1 MVARGLMMT
10 TPSAEKDIAE
20 RPQQAL
26 QDEMSDVRRLIDELD
41 EELVTLL
48 AKRQRQIERA
58 ARIKPALGLP
68 ANVPERV
75 EEVLAH
81 VLGAARREGLSVEVA
96 MTLWRTLIDWS
107 ICYEE
112 RLMGARA
119 LKGDSQG
126 SAERDGSL

>member
-1 MVARGLMMT
+1 MT

-20 RPQQAL
+20 RPRQAL

-41 EELVTLL
+41 EELVALL
-48 AKRQRQIERA
+48 AKRQQQIERA
-58 ARIKPALGLP
+58 ARIKPALGIP

-75 EEVLAH
+75 DEVLAH

-96 MTLWRTLIDWS
+96 MTLWRALIDWS
-107 ICYEE
+107 IQHEE

-126 SAERDGSL
+126 SAEGDRSS

>member
-1 MVARGLMMT
+1 MMT

-58 ARIKPALGLP
+58 ARIKPALGIP

-75 EEVLAH
+75 DEVLAH

-96 MTLWRTLIDWS
+96 MTLWRALIDWS
-107 ICYEE
+107 IQYEE

-119 LKGDSQG
+119 PKGVSQG
-126 SAERDGSL
+126 SADGDRSS